1 MYAWQ
6 GSCICTR
13 ILYSHHPP
21 PARTRSVAALFWQG
35 FFAPPRHRPPIQP
48 IQLATIVRPYTRV
61 CATVQETRVL
71 DTCVRNGAVNR
82 VRYYVCGSKN
92 TIYRHDRE
100 NSRRAPPVQSITT
113 ELCRQDVPILSCP
126 PLPYVVRQ
134 RPVFFNEC

>member
-1 MYAWQ
+1 MAGVLY
-6 GSCICTR
+6 
-13 ILYSHHPP
+13 LYSNSLFTPTP
-21 PARTRSVAALFWQG
+21 PARARSVVALFWQG

-48 IQLATIVRPYTRV
+48 IQFAAIVRPYTRV
-61 CATVQETRVL
+61 RATVQETRVF

-126 PLPYVVRQ
+126 PFHMSCGKGQYSSTNASL
-134 RPVFFNEC
+134 